1 MDVGTITSSTNA
13 VANTYAAKGNKQT
26 DEVKKYGVSGR
37 TIGQAKL
44 SENAKKYYEE
54 LKAKYKDM
62 DFILVSKDMKEAAK
76 ANAGSFANPNKMVVL
91 IDEEK
96 VERMAADE
104 QFRKQYESVIAS
116 AQKKMPQLQ
125 QALGTTSNVK
135 GFGMQVNDDGS
146 ASFFAV
152 MDKSFK
158 SQAERLEKQR
168 AEKKEE
174 KKAAEK
180 KAEKKER
187 EEKLEEKRLKNKKS
201 KEEIITADS
210 IEELMK
216 KINDY
221 NYLQMSDSVKTD
233 AEKYVGT
240 VIDFKG

>member
-1 MDVGTITSSTNA
+1 MDVGTITNSANA
-13 VANTYAAKGNKQT
+13 VANTYAAKETKPA
-26 DEVKKYGVSGR
+26 DDVKKYGVPGR

-62 DFILVSKDMKEAAK
+62 DFILVSKDMKEVAK
-76 ANAGSFANPNKMVVL
+76 ANAGKYANPNKMVVL

-96 VERMAADE
+96 IERMAADE

-116 AQKKMPQLQ
+116 AQKKIPELQ
-125 QALGTTSNVK
+125 QALGKSPNIQ
-135 GFGMQVNDDGS
+135 GFGMQVNDNGK

-152 MDKSFK
+152 MNKSFQD
-158 SQAERLEKQR
+158 QAARLEKQR

-187 EEKLEEKRLKNKKS
+187 EEKLEEKRLKNKGT
-201 KEEIITADS
+201 KEEVITADS
-210 IEELMK
+210 IEELLR
-216 KINDY
+216 KIDDY
-221 NYLQMSDSVKTD
+221 NYSQMSDTVKTD

>member
-1 MDVGTITSSTNA
+1 MDVGTITNSANA
-13 VANTYAAKGNKQT
+13 VANTYAAKETKPAE
-26 DEVKKYGVSGR
+26 EVKKYGVSGK

-76 ANAGSFANPNKMVVL
+76 ANAGRYANPNKMVVL

-96 VERMAADE
+96 IERMAQDE
-104 QFRKQYESVIAS
+104 QYRKQYESVIAS

-125 QALGTTSNVK
+125 QALRNGTNIK
-135 GFGMQVNDDGS
+135 GFGMQVNNDGR

-168 AEKKEE
+168 AEKKAE

-187 EEKLEEKRLKNKKS
+187 EERLEEKRLENKEA
-201 KEEIITADS
+201 KEVMISANS
-210 IEELMK
+210 IEELIK
-216 KINDY
+216 KVEEY
-221 NYLQMSDSVKTD
+221 NYSYMSDHVKTD